1 MHFKTVLAHLKS
13 KIFSVGQPWWPTFF
27 HTETCWTHIFVLG
40 PPLLSMISSVYK
52 LFGFAALFIF
62 EGKRILQ
69 GLYNQDIKWDSVV
82 SGAVKKD
89 WKNWVTKLKHIE
101 RLHIWRCM
109 KPDNFSKL
117 VNVSLYHFSDASEL
131 GYGQWS
137 YIRIVNEKARVHCSL
152 SLGSHKKS

>member
-1 MHFKTVLAHLKS
+1 
-13 KIFSVGQPWWPTFF
+13 
-27 HTETCWTHIFVLG
+27 
-40 PPLLSMISSVYK
+40 MISSVYK

-101 RLHIWRCM
+101 RLHI
-109 KPDNFSKL
+109 
-117 VNVSLYHFSDASEL
+117 
-131 GYGQWS
+131 
-137 YIRIVNEKARVHCSL
+137 
-152 SLGSHKKS
+152 